1 MFDGRLK
8 VTICGAKDLQHT
20 KLTERFDEWQLTKAK
35 TKEVT
40 SLEPYVAIDVDE
52 VAVERT
58 STKQKTKARKEDGGR
73 RPAVAHPVL
82 CAIHISSIN
91 CAICIICHLTGTTPI
106 STITKESFNPTC
118 LVHICFILSMICHS
132 LT

>member
-1 MFDGRLK
+1 MLQKKWSISKSARFRLPKMFDGRLK

-58 STKQKTKARKEDGGR
+58 STKQKTKARKTNGGR
-73 RPAVAHPVL
+73 TPAVDSASR
-82 CAIHISSIN
+82 A
-91 CAICIICHLTGTTPI
+91 
-106 STITKESFNPTC
+106 
-118 LVHICFILSMICHS
+118 M
-132 LT
+132 

>member
-82 CAIHISSIN
+82 CDPYQQHKLRDLH
-91 CAICIICHLTGTTPI
+91 HLPLDGDNTYRE
-106 STITKESFNPTC
+106 TK
-118 LVHICFILSMICHS
+118 
-132 LT
+132 